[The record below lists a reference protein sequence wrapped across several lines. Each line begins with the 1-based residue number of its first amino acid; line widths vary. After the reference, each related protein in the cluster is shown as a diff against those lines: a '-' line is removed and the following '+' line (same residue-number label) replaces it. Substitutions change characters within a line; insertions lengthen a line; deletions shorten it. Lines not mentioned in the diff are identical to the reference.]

1 MACCDFP
8 AVAEGCDG
16 AFTVDS
22 SRITFGRGCLA
33 ELGERAAALGMRRV
47 ALFSDPTVA
56 ELAVFATAHDS
67 LVAAGMDVVTYTD
80 VHVEPTD
87 ASFAEAARFAQEVNP
102 DGYVS
107 LGGGSVIDTCKAANL
122 YATYPADF
130 LTYVNAP
137 IGEGKPVPGP
147 LKPHIACPTTAG
159 TGSEVTGIAIFDLLS
174 LTVKTGIASNALR
187 PTEALVDPDSTAS
200 LPSGVVAAAG
210 LDVLSHA
217 LESYT
222 ARPYVHRP
230 APPRPTLRPMSQG
243 ANPWSDLGCS
253 EALRV
258 LGRNLEP
265 AVRDASDS
273 EAREQMMWA
282 ATLAGIA
289 FGNAGVHAP
298 HGMAYAVA
306 GLVRDF
312 HPPGYPADEPLVPH
326 GMSVIVNAPAVFRFT
341 APAEPA
347 ATHRGGPAARRRH
360 ARRRSRRRGR
370 SARDGNHPH
379 HACGGHAQR
388 AERGGLHRPRHRGPH
403 RRGLSA
409 AASSAERPARDE
421 QAGAGRFVRPRHA
434 LLVAGYALTSSGWNL
449 VAIRRMPSRQST
461 VAAPTSSRIRAC
473 VGGITAQR
481 LLALLE
487 HRLLADQ

>member
-8 AVAEGCDG
+8 AVADGCDG

-33 ELGERAAALGMRRV
+33 ELGERAGALGLRRV
-47 ALFSDPTVA
+47 ALFSDASVA
-56 ELAVFATAHDS
+56 GLPIFATARDS
-67 LVAAGMDVVTYTD
+67 LVAAGVDVVSYTD

-87 ASFAEAARFAQEVNP
+87 ASFAEATRFAQEVKP

-122 YATYPADF
+122 YATHPADF

-174 LTVKTGIASNALR
+174 LTVKTGIASPALR

-200 LPSGVVAAAG
+200 LPGGVVAAAG

-230 APPRPTLRPMSQG
+230 APPRPSLRPMSQG
-243 ANPWSDLGCS
+243 ANPWSDLGCT

-265 AVRDASDS
+265 AVRDASDND
-273 EAREQMMWA
+273 AREEMMWA

-312 HPPGYPADEPLVPH
+312 RPSGYPPDEPMVPH

-341 APAEPA
+341 AQANPQRHTE
-347 ATHRGGPAARRRH
+347 AARLLG
-360 ARRRSRRRGR
+360 ADT
-370 SARDGNHPH
+370 RDAGPDD
-379 HACGGHAQR
+379 AGEVLAAELIRIMR
-388 AERGGLHRPRHRGPH
+388 AVGMPN
-403 RRGLSA
+403 GLS
-409 AASSAERPARDE
+409 
-421 QAGAGRFVRPRHA
+421 GV
-434 LLVAGYALTSSGWNL
+434 GYTDNDIGALTEG
-449 VAIRRMPSRQST
+449 AFPQ
-461 VAAPTSSRIRAC
+461 
-473 VGGITAQR
+473 QR
-481 LLALLE
+481 LLQNAPRE
-487 HRLLADQ
+487 MSKSVLADLFGHAMRYW